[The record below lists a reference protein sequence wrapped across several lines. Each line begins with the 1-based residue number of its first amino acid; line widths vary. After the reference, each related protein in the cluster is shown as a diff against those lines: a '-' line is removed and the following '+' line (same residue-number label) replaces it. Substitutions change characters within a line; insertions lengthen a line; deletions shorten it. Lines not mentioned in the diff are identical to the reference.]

1 VVKKAG
7 EKVSAF
13 YEEERDIMARAASP
27 WLTKLDYAFQVPRG
41 QARSA
46 LFRTAMRAPA
56 SGSGY
61 GSTDLIESG
70 SNPDPKHGLK
80 VITLFFFNYQKN

>member
-1 VVKKAG
+1 MVKKAG

-27 WLTKLDYAFQVPRG
+27 WLTKLDYAFQVRRG

-56 SGSGY
+56 
-61 GSTDLIESG
+61 LQMHLEFPES
-70 SNPDPKHGLK
+70 SVSDPYSIDPDPVQSRSRVLM
-80 VITLFFFNYQKN
+80 TKNL